1 MGENPGEYK
10 PAGRGRQLNVGRT
23 PGGGLEGTEQTFYTG
38 IIERM
43 FSEEPDMGDLPER
56 QQLILQVI
64 EDAVREQG
72 YPPTVREIG
81 SAVGLCSPASV
92 QSHLAA
98 LEAQGY
104 IRRGASKRRAL
115 EIVRPRKGG
124 AIGGVNRRPWPVPL
138 VGRVAAGTPLLAEE
152 NIEESLDVPGFLGG
166 DDGCFALRVTGSS
179 MINAGIFHGDIVV
192 VKRQDTA
199 EDGEIVVALLAD
211 EATLKRFYRE
221 EDQVRLQPE
230 NDLMEPIFT
239 RDPLIAGKVIA
250 VMRKL

>member
-1 MGENPGEYK
+1 VSISLA
-10 PAGRGRQLNVGRT
+10 AGGRQLKAGSTR
-23 PGGGLEGTEQTFYTG
+23 GQGLAATEQLFYTRDA
-38 IIERM
+38 ERM
-43 FSEEPDMGDLPER
+43 FSEEPEMDDLPER
-56 QQLILQVI
+56 QRLILQVI
-64 EDAVREQG
+64 EEAVREQG

-92 QSHLAA
+92 QGHLGS

-104 IRRGASKRRAL
+104 IRRRAGKRRAL
-115 EIVRPRKGG
+115 EVIRPGKAGTG
-124 AIGGVNRRPWPVPL
+124 GGVNRGLRPVPL

-152 NIEESLDVPGFLGG
+152 NIEECLDIPGFLGG
-166 DDGCFALRVTGSS
+166 DDTCFALRVTGTS
-179 MINAGIFHGDIVV
+179 MINAGIFNGDIVV

-199 EDGEIVVALLAD
+199 DDGDIVVALLTD
-211 EATLKRFYRE
+211 EATLKRFFRE

>member
-1 MGENPGEYK
+1 M
-10 PAGRGRQLNVGRT
+10 
-23 PGGGLEGTEQTFYTG
+23 FYTG
-38 IIERM
+38 VAERM
-43 FSEEPDMGDLPER
+43 FSEEPDMDDLPER
-56 QQLILQVI
+56 QRLILQVI

-81 SAVGLCSPASV
+81 VAVGLCSPASV
-92 QSHLAA
+92 QSHLAS

-115 EIVRPRKGG
+115 EVIRPSTRGSGVAGAGVRGLR
-124 AIGGVNRRPWPVPL
+124 PVPL
-138 VGRVAAGTPLLAEE
+138 VGRVAAGMPLLAEE
-152 NIEESLDVPGFLGG
+152 NIEESLDIPGFLGG
-166 DDGCFALRVTGSS
+166 DEGCFALRVTGTS
-179 MINAGIFHGDIVV
+179 MINAGIFDGDIVV

-199 EDGEIVVALLAD
+199 DDGDIVVALLTD
-211 EATLKRFYRE
+211 EATLKRFFKE

>member
-1 MGENPGEYK
+1 
-10 PAGRGRQLNVGRT
+10 
-23 PGGGLEGTEQTFYTG
+23 
-38 IIERM
+38 M
-43 FSEEPDMGDLPER
+43 FSEEPQMDDLPER
-56 QQLILQVI
+56 QRLILQVI

-81 SAVGLCSPASV
+81 LAVGLCSPASV
-92 QSHLAA
+92 QSHLTA

-115 EIVRPRKGG
+115 EITRPGKGASGGTRG
-124 AIGGVNRRPWPVPL
+124 ANRGLRPVPL

-166 DDGCFALRVTGSS
+166 DDTCFALRVTGTS
-179 MINAGIFHGDIVV
+179 MINAGIFDGDIVV

-199 EDGEIVVALLAD
+199 DDGDIVVALLTD
-211 EATLKRFYRE
+211 EATLKRFFRE

-230 NDLMEPIFT
+230 NDLMEPIFA

>member
-1 MGENPGEYK
+1 MKE
-10 PAGRGRQLNVGRT
+10 RD
-23 PGGGLEGTEQTFYTG
+23 LEATEQLFYTG
-38 IIERM
+38 STEQM
-43 FSEEPDMGDLPER
+43 FSEEPEMGDLPER
-56 QQLILQVI
+56 QRLILQVI
-64 EDAVREQG
+64 EDAVRDQG

-98 LEAQGY
+98 LEANGY

-115 EIVRPRKGG
+115 EVIRPGKSG
-124 AIGGVNRRPWPVPL
+124 ATGSVNRGLRPVPL
-138 VGRVAAGTPLLAEE
+138 VGRVAAGAPLLAEE
-152 NIEESLDVPGFLGG
+152 NIEECLDIPGFLGG
-166 DDGCFALRVTGSS
+166 DETCFALRVTGTS

-192 VKRQDTA
+192 VKRQETA

-211 EATLKRFYRE
+211 DATLKRFYRE

>member
-1 MGENPGEYK
+1 M
-10 PAGRGRQLNVGRT
+10 
-23 PGGGLEGTEQTFYTG
+23 
-38 IIERM
+38 
-43 FSEEPDMGDLPER
+43 DDLPDR
-56 QQLILQVI
+56 QRQILRVI

-81 SAVGLCSPASV
+81 SKVGLTSPASV

-98 LEAQGY
+98 LEALGY

-115 EIVRPRKGG
+115 EVTRSSWGESVVNGAFGGQGRGLRPG
-124 AIGGVNRRPWPVPL
+124 PL

-166 DDGCFALRVTGSS
+166 DESCFALRVTGTS
-179 MINAGIFHGDIVV
+179 MINAGIFDGDIVV
-192 VKRQDTA
+192 VKRQETA
-199 EDGEIVVALLAD
+199 DDGDIVVALLTD
-211 EATLKRFYRE
+211 EATLKRFFRE
-221 EDQVRLQPE
+221 QDQVRLQPE
-230 NDLMEPIFT
+230 NDLMEPIFV